1 MVGRAWRMVAIG
13 SRAAA
18 LLPRVPPIADAE
30 AHKEPA
36 MTRNLRTQ
44 AASLS
49 LAAVMTLATLMGL
62 NALAS
67 QPADAAQMATTTAAQ
82 PA

>member
-1 MVGRAWRMVAIG
+1 
-13 SRAAA
+13 
-18 LLPRVPPIADAE
+18 
-30 AHKEPA
+30 
-36 MTRNLRTQ
+36 MTRSLRTQ

-62 NALAS
+62 HALS
-67 QPADAAQMATTTAAQ
+67 DQPTVAAQMATTAGAQ